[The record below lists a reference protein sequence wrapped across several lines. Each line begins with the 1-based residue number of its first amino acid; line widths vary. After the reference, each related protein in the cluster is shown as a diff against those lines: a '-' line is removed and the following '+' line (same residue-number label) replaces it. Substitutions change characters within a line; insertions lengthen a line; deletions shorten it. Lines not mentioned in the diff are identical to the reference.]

1 MAPLAVRKEPL
12 LRFVATSWKVSNRCP
27 SRAYNTT
34 VQLRSPAGLGAN
46 EAASAAAAAAKTAR
60 DAEAASAAAA
70 KTARDAEAITAAAM
84 AAAMAAAEAAA
95 EAAAAAAA
103 AAVAGGTPA
112 AAVNANTA
120 AAQWSGHNIHIKR
133 QPRQRHGKVCSP
145 CSRLQFTIGLTP
157 RPRGLRGCLPLMHQ
171 LQTIINSPLDRM
183 SFKIYSVAVEN
194 HHCASRINLCTVS
207 GASGVQIECISLA
220 GTSLPT
226 TALWT

>member
-1 MAPLAVRKEPL
+1 MGSCVQNALPVSTRKPPFQATCSCTLSRKLWRTIALPRTHTFVETMAPLAVRKEPL
-12 LRFVATSWKVSNRCP
+12 LRFVLTSWKVSNRCP

-84 AAAMAAAEAAA
+84 AAAEAAA
-95 EAAAAAAA
+95 EAAAAA

-157 RPRGLRGCLPLMHQ
+157 RPRPQGMPSSDAPIADHYQFTPGP
-171 LQTIINSPLDRM
+171 
-183 SFKIYSVAVEN
+183 YEY
-194 HHCASRINLCTVS
+194 
-207 GASGVQIECISLA
+207 
-220 GTSLPT
+220 
-226 TALWT
+226 